1 MGFFSGSAEVFAWLD
16 RFINLERELRPGFPV
31 YAPNFA
37 GSPPPSP
44 KGLYR
49 LDRMEALAAM
59 AGHPEKSAPVIHTAG
74 SKGKGSVTGMI
85 SAVLEEAGLSPARY
99 SSPHVL
105 EYRERIASGNR
116 FFDETLYAA
125 AGDELRELADKWQGT
140 PESGMGEPT
149 FFEFLTLYFFL
160 CARRA
165 RSGIMAVETGLGGRL
180 DATNIVDPLVS
191 VITAIEL
198 EHTGFLGNT
207 IEAVAGEKA
216 GIIKRGK
223 PLVLAEQ
230 PPEALDVFRAAAAA
244 RESPLFYL
252 PGMAEITG
260 LKVHREGTSFTLN
273 VTKPGFFSKPLDLFL
288 PIPGKIQAENGALA
302 ALALKTALPSIDAE
316 TIRRG
321 FEKFRLPARFERI
334 REEPP
339 VIVDGAHTPRSVEL
353 CAETFAGLYGGELQQ
368 GILLF
373 GCAADKDAGAM
384 AAALAGRFSR
394 IIITAP
400 GSFKPSCPE
409 TVFGAFQQAYERNGS
424 CGTPPVLIKDTRT
437 AVKTALELGEE
448 TGLPLL
454 GTGSFYLAGTI
465 KACLNP
471 GVLEMPEK
479 PLRQGGGE
487 LR

>member
-16 RFINLERELRPGFPV
+16 RFINLERELKPGFSL
-31 YAPNFA
+31 YAPKSPA
-37 GSPPPSP
+37 GSPLPPP

-59 AGHPEKSAPVIHTAG
+59 AGHPERSAPVIHTAG

-105 EYRERIASGNR
+105 EYRERITAGSR
-116 FFDETLYAA
+116 FFDEPLYAA
-125 AGDELRELADKWQGT
+125 AGDELRELADKWRRA
-140 PESGMGEPT
+140 PESGMGDPT
-149 FFEFLTLYFFL
+149 FFELLTLYFFL

-165 RSGIMAVETGLGGRL
+165 CSGIMAVETGLGGRL

-191 VITAIEL
+191 VITVIEL

-216 GIIKRGK
+216 GIIKRGR

-230 PPEALDVFRAAAAA
+230 SPEALEVFRAAAAA
-244 RESPLFYL
+244 KGSSLLYL
-252 PGMAEITG
+252 PDTAEITG
-260 LKVHREGTSFTLN
+260 LKVHREGTGFTLN
-273 VTKPGFFSKPLDLFL
+273 FTGSGFFSKPLELFL

-302 ALALKTALPSIDAE
+302 VLAIKTAFPFINEE

-321 FEKFRLPARFERI
+321 FKKFRLPARFERI

-339 VIVDGAHTPRSVEL
+339 VIADGAHTPRSVEL
-353 CAETFAGLYGGELQQ
+353 CADTFTGLYGGELQQ
-368 GILLF
+368 SILLF

-384 AAALAGRFSR
+384 AAILAGRFSR
-394 IIITAP
+394 IIITTP

-409 TVFGAFQQAYERNGS
+409 RVFGAFQEAYGQNGS
-424 CGTPPVLIKDTRT
+424 CGTPPVLIKDTQT
-437 AVKTALELGEE
+437 AVKAALELGEK

-454 GTGSFYLAGTI
+454 GTGSFYLAGTM
-465 KACLNP
+465 KACLN
-471 GVLEMPEK
+471 V
-479 PLRQGGGE
+479 
-487 LR
+487 

>member
-16 RFINLERELRPGFPV
+16 RFINLERELKPGFPAH
-31 YAPNFA
+31 APGAQA
-37 GSPPPSP
+37 GSPLPPP
-44 KGLYR
+44 EGLYR

-59 AGHPEKSAPVIHTAG
+59 AGHPERSAPVIHTAG

-105 EYRERIASGNR
+105 EYRERITAGSR
-116 FFDETLYAA
+116 FFDEPLYAA
-125 AGDELRELADKWQGT
+125 AGDELRELTDKWRQA
-140 PESGMGEPT
+140 PESGMGDPT
-149 FFEFLTLYFFL
+149 FFELLTLYFFL

-165 RSGIMAVETGLGGRL
+165 CSGIMAVETGLGGRL

-191 VITAIEL
+191 VITVIEL

-216 GIIKRGK
+216 GIIKRGR

-230 PPEALDVFRAAAAA
+230 PPEALEVFRAAAAA
-244 RESPLFYL
+244 KGSPLLYL

-260 LKVHREGTSFTLN
+260 LKVYREGTNFTLN
-273 VTKPGFFSKPLDLFL
+273 FTGAGFFSKPLELFL

-302 ALALKTALPSIDAE
+302 ALAIKTAFPFINEE

-321 FEKFRLPARFERI
+321 LEKFRLPARFERI

-339 VIVDGAHTPRSVEL
+339 VIADGAHTPRSVEL
-353 CAETFAGLYGGELQQ
+353 CADTFTSLYGGELQQ
-368 GILLF
+368 SILLF
-373 GCAADKDAGAM
+373 GCAADKDAEAM
-384 AAALAGRFSR
+384 AAVLAGRFSR
-394 IIITAP
+394 IIITTP

-409 TVFGAFQQAYERNGS
+409 RVFGAFQEAYGRNGS
-424 CGTPPVLIKDTRT
+424 CGTPPVLIKDTQA
-437 AVKTALELGEE
+437 AVKTALELGEK

-454 GTGSFYLAGTI
+454 GTGSFYLAGTM
-465 KACLNP
+465 KACLN
-471 GVLEMPEK
+471 V
-479 PLRQGGGE
+479 
-487 LR
+487 